1 MGEQAVFRIAGV
13 RKTFGAVPVL
23 QGVDLAL
30 KPGAVTILM
39 GANGAGKSTLVR
51 ILSGVYRR
59 DAGTITLADQPFEP
73 ATPAGAIRAGVVT
86 VHQSI
91 DDGVVADLDVATNLT
106 LDRLN
111 RKGAVLL
118 QSAPGAP
125 RGGGGRLPHGALDK
139 PRRRHQRAYTCRPPD
154 GGDCQGDG
162 A

>member
-59 DAGTITLADQPFEP
+59 DAGTMTSQ
-73 ATPAGAIRAGVVT
+73 
-86 VHQSI
+86 
-91 DDGVVADLDVATNLT
+91 TNLS
-106 LDRLN
+106 N
-111 RKGAVLL
+111 
-118 QSAPGAP
+118 Q
-125 RGGGGRLPHGALDK
+125 
-139 PRRRHQRAYTCRPPD
+139 QRPQELSGPAS
-154 GGDCQGDG
+154 
-162 A
+162 

>member
-59 DAGTITLADQPFEP
+59 DAGTITLADQPFETSNARRSDP
-73 ATPAGAIRAGVVT
+73 GRRR
-86 VHQSI
+86 
-91 DDGVVADLDVATNLT
+91 D
-106 LDRLN
+106 
-111 RKGAVLL
+111 
-118 QSAPGAP
+118 SAPE
-125 RGGGGRLPHGALDK
+125 H
-139 PRRRHQRAYTCRPPD
+139 
-154 GGDCQGDG
+154 
-162 A
+162 